1 MEALPD
7 GPIDLEI
14 FSCAGGMSEGFRRA
28 GIQFHM
34 AVDMAKDHCDSYAAN
49 LGHRP
54 VQMDARD
61 LLRMAR
67 LGWRV
72 PVRLLVADPPCTPW
86 SRAGKRQGVSDDR
99 DMLRQTAEIIAL
111 LRPRAY
117 LIGNVPGLEDANN
130 LAVVQEVIGGLAR
143 WGYCVRDFAALDAAD
158 YGVPQHRIRPFWFG
172 HRHGP
177 CLRWPQPTHGDPRE
191 IQDTLPGLP
200 VIAPWV
206 TCGQALGHLSPR
218 ELGRMVWLRKRPA
231 APASALRASV
241 PERPARTVCASSLG
255 DGNVINYSRKH
266 APSAGNQPAKTV
278 RTGGRGGHQAVVLE
292 NTNDSDPGQPAKTI
306 VAARRGTQAMTLH
319 HTPNHPPSYSEEPA
333 MVIRGGSGGGAVRA
347 MAFGGRD
354 GGVDRDHRED
364 KPARAI
370 TTKNDRGV
378 LVLNDRHAPASTDAP
393 APTLGAKSRGQG
405 AQVLAIEAAR
415 RRVPHSER
423 VVATDGPATTL
434 QARED
439 RQGTGMVMEWP
450 WARPSTA
457 IMADPR
463 LGQPGHKDKAWKGK
477 GGQRARAKQRGV
489 LLSERAGAILQGF
502 PETWVFSGVTKKT
515 RWSQIGQAIP
525 PPLAHAVAQ
534 SIVAQLAATV
544 DDGPPENY
552 VGWVPPAPRT
562 EPEAREQLVLVGGP
576 P

>member
-1 MEALPD
+1 MDALPD
-7 GPIDLEI
+7 GPIDVEI
-14 FSCAGGMSEGFRRA
+14 FSCAGGMAEGFRRA
-28 GIQFHM
+28 GITFHM
-34 AVDMAKDHCDSYAAN
+34 AVDMAKDHCDSYERN

-99 DMLRQTAEIIAL
+99 DMLRQTAEIIGL

-130 LAVVQEVIGGLAR
+130 LAVVQDVIGGLAR
-143 WGYCVRDFAALDAAD
+143 WGYCVSDFAALDAAD
-158 YGVPQHRIRPFWFG
+158 YGVPQHRVRPFWFG

-177 CLRWPQPTHGDPRE
+177 CLRWPLPTHGDPCD
-191 IQDTLPGLP
+191 IKDTLPGLP
-200 VIAPWV
+200 MPAPWV

-319 HTPNHPPSYSEEPA
+319 DTPNHPP
-333 MVIRGGSGGGAVRA
+333 A

-354 GGVDRDHRED
+354 GGVDRTHQQN

-370 TTKNDRGV
+370 TTQTGDHGV
-378 LVLNDRHAPASTDAP
+378 LVL
-393 APTLGAKSRGQG
+393 
-405 AQVLAIEAAR
+405 AIEGAR
-415 RRVPHSER
+415 RRVPQSER

-515 RWSQIGQAIP
+515 RWSQIGQAMP

-552 VGWVPPAPRT
+552 VGWVPPVART
-562 EPEAREQLVLVGGP
+562 ESEAREQLVLVGGSP
-576 P
+576 

>member
-1 MEALPD
+1 MEPLSD

-34 AVDMAKDHCDSYAAN
+34 AVDMAKDHCDSYERN

-61 LLRMAR
+61 L
-67 LGWRV
+67 
-72 PVRLLVADPPCTPW
+72 
-86 SRAGKRQGVSDDR
+86 
-99 DMLRQTAEIIAL
+99 
-111 LRPRAY
+111 
-117 LIGNVPGLEDANN
+117 
-130 LAVVQEVIGGLAR
+130 
-143 WGYCVRDFAALDAAD
+143 
-158 YGVPQHRIRPFWFG
+158 
-172 HRHGP
+172 
-177 CLRWPQPTHGDPRE
+177 
-191 IQDTLPGLP
+191 
-200 VIAPWV
+200 
-206 TCGQALGHLSPR
+206 LGHLSPR

-255 DGNVINYSRKH
+255 DGNVIDYSAKH
-266 APSAGNQPAKTV
+266 APSSSARPSKTI
-278 RTGGRGGHQAVVLE
+278 RTGGKGGH
-292 NTNDSDPGQPAKTI
+292 
-306 VAARRGTQAMTLH
+306 QAMTLH

-347 MAFGGRD
+347 MAFGGRN
-354 GGVDRDHRED
+354 GVDRDHRPD
-364 KPARAI
+364 MPARAI

-405 AQVLAIEAAR
+405 AQVLALEGGRR
-415 RRVPHSER
+415 RRVPQSER

-434 QARED
+434 
-439 RQGTGMVMEWP
+439 
-450 WARPSTA
+450 
-457 IMADPR
+457 ADPR
-463 LGQPGHKDKAWKGK
+463 LGAPGHKDKAWKDK
-477 GGQRARAKQRGV
+477 DGGRSRSKQRGV

-502 PETWVFSGVTKKT
+502 PEGWIFSGVTKKT
-515 RWSQIGQAIP
+515 RWSQIGQAMP

-552 VGWVPPAPRT
+552 VGWGPPVART
-562 EPEAREQLVLVGGP
+562 EHEPREQLVLVGGSP
-576 P
+576 

>member
-1 MEALPD
+1 MEIPSSQ
-7 GPIDLEI
+7 P
-14 FSCAGGMSEGFRRA
+14 
-28 GIQFHM
+28 
-34 AVDMAKDHCDSYAAN
+34 
-49 LGHRP
+49 RP
-54 VQMDARD
+54 NSPPSVK
-61 LLRMAR
+61 
-67 LGWRV
+67 RV
-72 PVRLLVADPPCTPW
+72 EAFQYT
-86 SRAGKRQGVSDDR
+86 
-99 DMLRQTAEIIAL
+99 
-111 LRPRAY
+111 
-117 LIGNVPGLEDANN
+117 
-130 LAVVQEVIGGLAR
+130 
-143 WGYCVRDFAALDAAD
+143 AALSTRA
-158 YGVPQHRIRPFWFG
+158 V
-172 HRHGP
+172 
-177 CLRWPQPTHGDPRE
+177 
-191 IQDTLPGLP
+191 
-200 VIAPWV
+200 
-206 TCGQALGHLSPR
+206 
-218 ELGRMVWLRKRPA
+218 KRPA

-266 APSAGNQPAKTV
+266 APSASGQPAKTV

-292 NTNDSDPGQPAKTI
+292 NTNDSEPDQPANTI
-306 VAARRGTQAMTLH
+306 VAARRGSQAMTLH

-333 MVIRGGSGGGAVRA
+333 MVIRGGSGGGATRA

-354 GGVDRDHRED
+354 GGVDRAH
-364 KPARAI
+364 
-370 TTKNDRGV
+370 GV
-378 LVLNDRHAPASTDAP
+378 LVINERHAPASTDAP

-405 AQVLAIEAAR
+405 AQVLALEGGPR
-415 RRVPHSER
+415 RRVPQSER

-450 WARPSTA
+450 WARPATS

-515 RWSQIGQAIP
+515 RWSQIGQAMP

-552 VGWVPPAPRT
+552 VGWVPPVART
-562 EPEAREQLVLVGGP
+562 EPEPREQLVLVGGSP
-576 P
+576 

>member
-34 AVDMAKDHCDSYAAN
+34 AVDMAKDHCDSYEAN

-99 DMLRQTAEIIAL
+99 DMLRQTAEIIGL

-130 LAVVQEVIGGLAR
+130 LAVVQDVIGGLAR
-143 WGYCVRDFAALDAAD
+143 WGYCVSDFAALDAAD
-158 YGVPQHRIRPFWFG
+158 YGVPQHRVRPFWFG

-177 CLRWPQPTHGDPRE
+177 CLRWPLPTHGDPCD
-191 IQDTLPGLP
+191 IKDTLPGLP
-200 VIAPWV
+200 MPAPWV

-255 DGNVINYSRKH
+255 DGNVLMPK
-266 APSAGNQPAKTV
+266 AGNGHQPHKSNKPANTI
-278 RTGGRGGHQAVVLE
+278 TSSSGRGA
-292 NTNDSDPGQPAKTI
+292 PG
-306 VAARRGTQAMTLH
+306 VMTLH

-333 MVIRGGSGGGAVRA
+333 MVIRGSSGGGATRA

-378 LVLNDRHAPASTDAP
+378 LLLNDRHAPASTDAP

-405 AQVLAIEAAR
+405 AQVLAIEGAR
-415 RRVPHSER
+415 RRVPQSER
-423 VVATDGPATTL
+423 VVASDGPATTL

-515 RWSQIGQAIP
+515 RWSQIGQAMP

-552 VGWVPPAPRT
+552 VGWVPPVART
-562 EPEAREQLVLVGGP
+562 EPEAREQLVLVGGSP
-576 P
+576 

>member
-1 MEALPD
+1 METLPD

-130 LAVVQEVIGGLAR
+130 LAVVQDVIGGLAR

-177 CLRWPQPTHGDPRE
+177 CLRWPVPTHGDPRE

-266 APSAGNQPAKTV
+266 APSAGGQPAKTV
-278 RTGGRGGHQAVVLE
+278 RTGRRGGHQAVVLE
-292 NTNDSDPGQPAKTI
+292 NTNDSAHDQPANTI
-306 VAARRGTQAMTLH
+306 VAARRGSQAMTLH

-333 MVIRGGSGGGAVRA
+333 MVSRGGSGGGAVRA

-354 GGVDRDHRED
+354 GGVDRTHQQD

-370 TTKNDRGV
+370 TTQTGDHGV
-378 LVLNDRHAPASTDAP
+378 LVINDRHAPASTDAP
-393 APTLGAKSRGQG
+393 APTL
-405 AQVLAIEAAR
+405 
-415 RRVPHSER
+415 
-423 VVATDGPATTL
+423 ATDGPATTL

-450 WARPSTA
+450 WARPATS

-515 RWSQIGQAIP
+515 RWSQIGQAMP